1 MMSNSIAIRILLG
14 LTVAFFVTNTWAQE
28 LEPTAC
34 ELRLM
39 QGFPPPQDKFVDATN
54 WTIYPFNRW
63 GFKNVQRFQPT
74 AFLYNGLDN
83 SVPWQRDLQNLDQL
97 KIKTPDKKTF
107 EMRNLMEVYNTDALV
122 VVHSGRLVYERYWNG
137 MTPTTPHWLASTSK
151 SVVGTAAAILVD
163 RGVLDREKKIKDYIP
178 ELAKSGFGDATLD
191 QLLDM
196 TAGTA
201 WDESMDELINPESFA
216 RQYGAAAGSW
226 KIKGVESDGVFAFL
240 PLIKQDREHGKSFV
254 YNSPQVDVLGWILNR
269 ATGKSLERIVSDEL
283 WSHLGAEAPAYYMLD
298 TAGFAWSTGGLST
311 TARDLARFGLLMLQE
326 GQFNG
331 QRIFPAT
338 VATDIQNN
346 GDKKAFAIG
355 SHADLY
361 PGGAYRNYWW
371 IKNDDDGAYL
381 AKGIYGQYIYINP
394 KKDVVIVRFA
404 SEKVSADRERMMR
417 VEAALKEIAT
427 YLAKQSN
434 AKLNQ

>member
-1 MMSNSIAIRILLG
+1 MSNSIVIRILLG
-14 LTVAFFVTNTWAQE
+14 LTAAFFVTNAWAQE
-28 LEPTAC
+28 LEPTAS

-74 AFLYNGLDN
+74 AFLNNGLNN
-83 SVPWQRDLQNLDQL
+83 SIPWQRDLQNLDKL

-107 EMRNLMEVYNTDALV
+107 EVRNLMEVYNTDALV

-137 MTPTTPHWLASTSK
+137 MTPTTSHWLASTSK
-151 SVVGTAAAILVD
+151 SVVGTVAAILVD
-163 RGVLDREKKIKDYIP
+163 RGVLDREKKIRDFIP
-178 ELAKSGFGDATLD
+178 ELAKSGFGNATLD

-201 WDESMDELINPESFA
+201 WDESMDELKNPESFA

-298 TAGFAWSTGGLST
+298 TGGFAWATGGLST
-311 TARDLARFGLLMLQE
+311 TARDLARFGLLMLQK

-331 QRIFPAT
+331 HRIFPER
-338 VATDIQNN
+338 VATDIQNK

-404 SEKVSADRERMMR
+404 SEKVSADRERMKR
-417 VEAALKEIAT
+417 VEASFKAIAT
-427 YLAKQSN
+427 YLSEK
-434 AKLNQ
+434 

>member
-1 MMSNSIAIRILLG
+1 MRYSIAIQIFVG
-14 LTVAFFVTNTWAQE
+14 LTVAFFVTDIYAQE
-28 LEPTAC
+28 IEPTAD
-34 ELRLM
+34 ELAIM

-63 GFKNVQRFQPT
+63 GFQNVQRFQPT
-74 AFLYNGLDN
+74 AFLDNGFNNL
-83 SVPWQRDLQNLDQL
+83 VPWQMALKDLDNL
-97 KIKTPDKKTF
+97 KIKTPDMKTF
-107 EMRNLMEVYNTDALV
+107 EVSHLMEIYNTDALV
-122 VVHSGRLVYERYWNG
+122 VIHDGRLAYERYWNG

-151 SVVGTAAAILVD
+151 SVVGTAAAILVN
-163 RGVLDREKKIKDYIP
+163 RGVLDRQKQIKDYIP

-201 WDESMDELINPESFA
+201 WDESMDELVNPESFA

-226 KIKGVESDGVFAFL
+226 KVKGVESEGVFTFL
-240 PLIKQDREHGKSFV
+240 PLVKQDREHGKSFL
-254 YNSPQVDVLGWILNR
+254 YNSPQVDVLGWVLNR
-269 ATGKSLERIVSDEL
+269 ATGKPLERIVSDEF
-283 WSHLGAEAPAYYMLD
+283 WSYLGAEAPAYYMLD
-298 TAGFAWSTGGLST
+298 TAGFAWPTGGLST

-326 GQFNG
+326 GQINN
-331 QRIFPAT
+331 QRVFPAT
-338 VATDIQNN
+338 VTKDIQKN
-346 GDKKAFAIG
+346 GDTKTFAIG

-371 IKNDDDGAYL
+371 IKNDDDNAYM

-394 KKDVVIVRFA
+394 KKNVVIVRFA

-417 VEAALKEIAT
+417 VEAMFKEIAT
-427 YLAKQSN
+427 HLAKQSKAN
-434 AKLNQ
+434 LNR